1 MLTREEAMQKAIKE
15 AKEFCNKFDIAPYG
29 NTFSEFRTITTQ
41 EFFTKI
47 YNNDHE
53 AQLKAKDNEISAL
66 KAQQTALYDILKS
79 LQKQHLYDVLYR
91 SDK

>member
-1 MLTREEAMQKAIKE
+1 MTREEAMQKAIKE

-53 AQLKAKDNEISAL
+53 AQLKQAYINGSNSINELVQSLHKQIEQLQAKG
-66 KAQQTALYDILKS
+66 
-79 LQKQHLYDVLYR
+79 
-91 SDK
+91 